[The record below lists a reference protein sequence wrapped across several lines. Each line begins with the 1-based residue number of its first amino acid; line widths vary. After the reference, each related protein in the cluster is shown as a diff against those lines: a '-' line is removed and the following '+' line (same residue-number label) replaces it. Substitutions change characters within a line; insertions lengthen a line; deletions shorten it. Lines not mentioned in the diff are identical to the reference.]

1 MAGDKVP
8 FAEEDSMKMGLLAD
22 EDRRAG
28 SGVTTLNY
36 GYVEEVKRI
45 GFLAGPMVAVNFSQ
59 YFLQVISVMMVG
71 HLGELWL
78 SSSAIAVSFC
88 AVTGFSLLFGMA
100 SVLEPLCGQ
109 AYGAQQ
115 YGKLGNQTYGAIFC
129 LMLVCIPLS
138 ILWIY
143 MGDLLTLI
151 GQDPQISHE
160 AGKFAMWLLPA
171 MYAYATFQPLVR
183 FFQAQSLII
192 PMLVSSC
199 YTFCFHIFL
208 CWALVFKFGLGNN
221 GAAFAISISYWL
233 NVLFLVL
240 YLKYSSSCE
249 KTRVPKTMD
258 LFKGIREF
266 FHFAIPSAFMICLE
280 WWSFELLT
288 MLSGLLPNPKLE
300 TSVLSVC
307 LAITSALYP
316 IPEGLGAAASTR
328 ISNELGAGNAKAA
341 GRSAFIVMLIVVSE
355 SVLVSATLF
364 TSGHVFGYVF
374 SNEKE
379 VVDYVTAMAPLLCIS
394 VILDSLCVTLSGIA
408 RGSGWQDLGAYIN
421 LVAYYFCGVPI
432 AILLGFWLQ
441 LRGKGLWMG
450 MQAGALLQSVLLF
463 IITSCTDW
471 EKKGL
476 VDEAKVDSFNIPI
489 YYPSSEK
496 VIAIVEKQG
505 WFKIEQIQEIARP
518 MIQQLSKQDI
528 EKYALFVRGW
538 AEVVVR
544 DHFGVEIVD
553 KIFNNF
559 TEKLMK
565 SGLLS
570 DPSIAPAVDLFVLL
584 MRTNN

>member
-1 MAGDKVP
+1 
-8 FAEEDSMKMGLLAD
+8 MKMGLLAD
-22 EDRRAG
+22 EERRAG

-59 YFLQVISVMMVG
+59 YFLQVTSVMMVG

-100 SVLEPLCGQ
+100 SALEPLCGQ

-151 GQDPQISHE
+151 GQYPQISHE

-199 YTFCFHIFL
+199 STFCFHIFL

-249 KTRVPKTMD
+249 KTRVPITMD
-258 LFKGIREF
+258 LFKGIR
-266 FHFAIPSAFMICLE
+266 
-280 WWSFELLT
+280 
-288 MLSGLLPNPKLE
+288 
-300 TSVLSVC
+300 
-307 LAITSALYP
+307 
-316 IPEGLGAAASTR
+316 
-328 ISNELGAGNAKAA
+328 
-341 GRSAFIVMLIVVSE
+341 
-355 SVLVSATLF
+355 
-364 TSGHVFGYVF
+364 
-374 SNEKE
+374 
-379 VVDYVTAMAPLLCIS
+379 
-394 VILDSLCVTLSGIA
+394 
-408 RGSGWQDLGAYIN
+408 
-421 LVAYYFCGVPI
+421 
-432 AILLGFWLQ
+432 
-441 LRGKGLWMG
+441 
-450 MQAGALLQSVLLF
+450 
-463 IITSCTDW
+463 
-471 EKKGL
+471 
-476 VDEAKVDSFNIPI
+476 
-489 YYPSSEK
+489 
-496 VIAIVEKQG
+496 
-505 WFKIEQIQEIARP
+505 
-518 MIQQLSKQDI
+518 
-528 EKYALFVRGW
+528 
-538 AEVVVR
+538 
-544 DHFGVEIVD
+544 
-553 KIFNNF
+553 
-559 TEKLMK
+559 
-565 SGLLS
+565 
-570 DPSIAPAVDLFVLL
+570 
-584 MRTNN
+584 